1 MRRKFINLA
10 FRLQSELIKIRKSK
24 IVNRKSKKMLVE
36 FNTLP
41 EESKVWIYQANRSFS
56 DKEIE
61 DIKSRLDI
69 FLENWTAHGSDLE
82 SGYCIKYKRFIVI
95 GLNQNINNASGCSID
110 ASVHFIQ
117 QLEKDFSVDL
127 LDKMNVSYK
136 QGEFVAYKT
145 LTDFRKMAKEKAV
158 SKNTIVFNNL
168 VTTIA
173 EFNENWEVPAS
184 ESWHNRFIK

>member
-1 MRRKFINLA
+1 
-10 FRLQSELIKIRKSK
+10 
-24 IVNRKSKKMLVE
+24 MLVD

-56 DKEIE
+56 DAELDEI
-61 DIKSRLDI
+61 KAKLNI
-69 FLENWTAHGSDLE
+69 FVENWAAHGTGLE
-82 SGYCIKYKRFIVI
+82 AGFDIRYKRFIILAV
-95 GLNQNINNASGCSID
+95 NQDNQSATGCSID

-117 QLEKDFSVDL
+117 QLEKDYNVDL
-127 LDKMNVSYK
+127 MDKMNVSYK

-168 VTTIA
+168 VTNIA
-173 EFNENWEVPAS
+173 ELNENWEVPAS
-184 ESWHNRFIK
+184 DSWHNRFLS